1 MRITQA
7 YKLCLLTYKTSARS
21 GAGLLVALLCTMLSS
36 VAGRSGVIGFVLL
49 NQGTSRFPRCLT
61 RPLYDRALLAS
72 LAQLHRMKYTLP
84 VHTQNLDLPLR
95 FRMFVVWSS
104 RATMRHITC

>member
-72 LAQLHRMKYTLP
+72 LAQLPGMKC
-84 VHTQNLDLPLR
+84 R
-95 FRMFVVWSS
+95 FTRRTRPSS
-104 RATMRHITC
+104 DRIQTRSQFALLCPRP